1 MIFDQKIEQKDLK
14 ALAFKYI
21 KYWYIFVGA
30 AFIAAVA
37 AFIYLR
43 YATPIYSAK
52 TTLLFKGEDS
62 GGLSESAAFSDI
74 ELLNSSKSIDNEMLV
89 LKSRSIMK
97 KVIEHLNVDITF
109 VIEGSVRDVEIF
121 GALSPISIVR
131 NSDPEMFYGKSFTIF
146 FKDDSS
152 FELDDGEFNTYRF
165 GEEITKPYGKFTVLS
180 TTGFTFAADNKPV
193 NVKFHNTGNLAEG
206 YSNKLGVKPVNN
218 NASVLSL
225 TMNDPVPDK
234 ATAILA
240 TLVDVYDEDNVN
252 DKNQIAQRTFDFID
266 DRLTYL
272 TKELDN
278 VEANVEEFKKD
289 KELAD
294 VGSQAQQY
302 LVDASAI
309 RTELKSLY
317 VQVDVLR
324 SIERYLNVQEEDEY
338 EIVPSNLIINDATLN
353 VLLAKFNELQL
364 ERERFLALNKPNNP
378 YAIAIN
384 EQLRNLRNNILENL
398 KTIKSGLQINIR
410 SLQGQSRETGDQ
422 IQQVP
427 VMDRQL
433 IEITRQ
439 QEIKKA
445 LYVYLLQ
452 KKEEAA
458 LSLAATV
465 SNSRIID
472 PPLSEG
478 HVSPNKTNTMA
489 YSILLGLFLPFLG
502 IYIKNLLN
510 NKVELRSEV
519 EKLTETPILGEIC
532 HDETGDAIL
541 DDHSSYRPIVEM
553 FRLIRTNL
561 YFSAGGKDNK
571 VLLVTSS
578 VSGEGK
584 TFFSV
589 NMGISLAKAGK
600 KVIIVEF
607 DLRKPKLLKTLN
619 LSARKGLTDYLI
631 GDIPDVENVIFES
644 EKDRNLA
651 LLSSGTLPPN
661 PAELIMIPRV
671 SELIAKLRSEYDYV
685 ILDSP
690 PVGKVADS
698 LNLSHHAD
706 TSIYIVRYNYTDKE
720 MLKIVNDLYVNKKL
734 VNPFIVLNDSKKVNS
749 GYTYG
754 YN

>member
-1 MIFDQKIEQKDLK
+1 
-14 ALAFKYI
+14 
-21 KYWYIFVGA
+21 
-30 AFIAAVA
+30 
-37 AFIYLR
+37 
-43 YATPIYSAK
+43 
-52 TTLLFKGEDS
+52 
-62 GGLSESAAFSDI
+62 
-74 ELLNSSKSIDNEMLV
+74 
-89 LKSRSIMK
+89 
-97 KVIEHLNVDITF
+97 
-109 VIEGSVRDVEIF
+109 
-121 GALSPISIVR
+121 
-131 NSDPEMFYGKSFTIF
+131 
-146 FKDDSS
+146 
-152 FELDDGEFNTYRF
+152 
-165 GEEITKPYGKFTVLS
+165 
-180 TTGFTFAADNKPV
+180 
-193 NVKFHNTGNLAEG
+193 
-206 YSNKLGVKPVNN
+206 
-218 NASVLSL
+218 
-225 TMNDPVPDK
+225 
-234 ATAILA
+234 
-240 TLVDVYDEDNVN
+240 
-252 DKNQIAQRTFDFID
+252 
-266 DRLTYL
+266 
-272 TKELDN
+272 
-278 VEANVEEFKKD
+278 
-289 KELAD
+289 
-294 VGSQAQQY
+294 
-302 LVDASAI
+302 
-309 RTELKSLY
+309 
-317 VQVDVLR
+317 
-324 SIERYLNVQEEDEY
+324 
-338 EIVPSNLIINDATLN
+338 
-353 VLLAKFNELQL
+353 
-364 ERERFLALNKPNNP
+364 
-378 YAIAIN
+378 
-384 EQLRNLRNNILENL
+384 
-398 KTIKSGLQINIR
+398 
-410 SLQGQSRETGDQ
+410 
-422 IQQVP
+422 
-427 VMDRQL
+427 
-433 IEITRQ
+433 
-439 QEIKKA
+439 
-445 LYVYLLQ
+445 
-452 KKEEAA
+452 
-458 LSLAATV
+458 
-465 SNSRIID
+465 
-472 PPLSEG
+472 
-478 HVSPNKTNTMA
+478 MA